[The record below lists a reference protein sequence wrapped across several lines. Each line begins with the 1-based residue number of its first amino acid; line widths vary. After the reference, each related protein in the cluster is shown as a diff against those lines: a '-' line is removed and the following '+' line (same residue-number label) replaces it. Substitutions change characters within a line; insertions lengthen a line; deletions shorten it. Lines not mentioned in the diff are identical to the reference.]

1 MAQHTITGAASAAP
15 TRRALFGGV
24 GILAAVAASP
34 ALALLPNVTAFDRR
48 LAEWKAA
55 FQRFSVAANGDNPD
69 KVVNPLC
76 MQAGKAFDAMLTEP
90 APDARGVA
98 EKLHALCQQHEGCE
112 IPTDDV
118 ERIGAEA
125 AAILKGGR

>member
-1 MAQHTITGAASAAP
+1 MGQANNTGAASAAP
-15 TRRALFGGV
+15 TRRALLGDA

-34 ALALLPNVTAFDRR
+34 ALASLPPVSAFERR
-48 LAEWKAA
+48 LTAWKVAYA
-55 FQRFSVAANGDNPD
+55 RFCAVCDDQHTDA
-69 KVVNPLC
+69 VVNARC
-76 MQAGKAFDAMLTEP
+76 RETAEAFHLLLAEP

-112 IPTDDV
+112 ISTDDV